1 MFTELQIEAI
11 VHAELHSLLWS
22 EAKPDP
28 DELGA
33 YVGSF
38 DDDYDPSD
46 ATPELVQA
54 LSDELKSLEDV
65 EYYGEAKR
73 AELTDAVEYY
83 ILNCG
88 NDWTEAFG
96 HDMALTRNG
105 HGAGFWDR
113 GLGEHGNVLTE
124 WAKMLGTL
132 HVFDEFTED
141 KADQWRGMFHA
152 E

>member
-28 DELGA
+28 DGCGDSNG
-33 YVGSF
+33 YF
-38 DDDYDPSD
+38 QDDYDPSD

-54 LSDELKSLEDV
+54 LSDELGLLADV
-65 EYYGEAKR
+65 EYFGEAKH
-73 AELTDAVEYY
+73 AELIDAVEHY
-83 ILNCG
+83 ILSCG

-96 HDMALTRNG
+96 HDLALTRNG

-113 GLGEHGNVLTE
+113 GLGEHGDVLTA
-124 WAKMLGTL
+124 WAKMLGEL